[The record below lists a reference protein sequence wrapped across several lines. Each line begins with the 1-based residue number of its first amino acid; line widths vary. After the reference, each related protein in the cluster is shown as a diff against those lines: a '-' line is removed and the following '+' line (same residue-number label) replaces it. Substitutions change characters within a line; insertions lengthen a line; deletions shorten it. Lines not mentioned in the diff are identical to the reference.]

1 MTSNNKDDQAV
12 KAAAAAGGEV
22 AAAATPKTQT
32 TTDFVLTNGERP
44 YVLTSSGAKYYQ
56 PVLEIV
62 GAKIEFVG
70 KPLCWYLD
78 SSFCAVFHRFKAQ
91 TNPTAAKAIGASLLL
106 TGWCFAVI
114 FMAVELAYA
123 FRQQLKLK
131 AKVLVDRDGDGEI
144 EAHEVAAQALENVSR
159 GLSQND
165 TLKLKLLATPGFF
178 ERLIQLVEASSVKV
192 TTRNHAAKSI
202 EAMSG
207 SADAQREMV
216 VRGHHEVLLALMN
229 KEACTLYARKT
240 LATTI
245 CNLES
250 LPENAPTL
258 TRAGAIGAL
267 VAEQEADPRL
277 VRQRVKVSVSRL
289 ALRAH
294 IGDANVLAAL
304 PEAERE
310 LIARLAAA
318 EQKAAEAS
326 PLHGVRATLIES
338 GVLLYLHTAGG
349 GAAWGLFESLRLQQP
364 RSVMLQNVARTALV
378 TCFVPILMV
387 GGVVTAYNRVNK
399 RTDSISEKFW
409 LYFTVCVGLYPAQ
422 RMLTMVE
429 KFAPLW
435 LGGHIVGF
443 ASFFVWTIYTE
454 SDLLKSDNALLS
466 EQQVGPPQK
475 KKLVVLWEAKPR
487 SADTVKAAVIGPQ
500 PLSAP
505 APQPKLDH

>member
-1 MTSNNKDDQAV
+1 MKARTGNLSEMSRALLRRPLAV
-12 KAAAAAGGEV
+12 PLARLVGRGRTALSAPPRRGAGHYSGPKPTKSGGAARAPEASEG
-22 AAAATPKTQT
+22 AATAVNAAIHAAEENLSMRDHFMRLGLWAIVSLNVGIFFSQGDEGAQILEHCDNFIAGILDPQT
-32 TTDFVLTNGERP
+32 GNE
-44 YVLTSSGAKYYQ
+44 A
-56 PVLEIV
+56 LE
-62 GAKIEFVG
+62 K
-70 KPLCWYLD
+70 
-78 SSFCAVFHRFKAQ
+78 
-91 TNPTAAKAIGASLLL
+91 
-106 TGWCFAVI
+106 
-114 FMAVELAYA
+114 
-123 FRQQLKLK
+123 
-131 AKVLVDRDGDGEI
+131 
-144 EAHEVAAQALENVSR
+144 ALENVSR

-487 SADTVKAAVIGPQ
+487 SADTVKAAVVGPQ